1 MIMTDNAEGT
11 SSMANHASTD
21 QISLPTDYERIGGAP
36 AVSAVVDQFYQ
47 RLLEDP
53 TLNHFFTHTDLPR
66 LKRHQVLLISQVL
79 GGPAEYSGREL
90 GQAHEG
96 LNITND
102 DFNHV
107 VAHLVDVLRKNSV
120 DEDIIARVGEAL
132 GAAEKDIVEAS

>member
-1 MIMTDNAEGT
+1 MPLLISSTNDCWKIRPSTT
-11 SSMANHASTD
+11 SSRT
-21 QISLPTDYERIGGAP
+21 PT
-36 AVSAVVDQFYQ
+36 YQ
-47 RLLEDP
+47 GY
-53 TLNHFFTHTDLPR
+53 
-66 LKRHQVLLISQVL
+66 KRHQVLLISQVL

-102 DFNHV
+102 DFHHV

-120 DEDIIARVGEAL
+120 DEDIIGRVGEAL